1 MNDTNKLQVWAKS
14 EPAVTLK
21 QHINDGLR
29 ILDCLQTSFPVLT
42 KLCSEKF
49 WEILRICIICHDLG
63 KVHSEFQHVLK
74 GEKNRWFSQRHE
86 LFSIPFINNLHIDA
100 YEKDIVRLVVAGHHK
115 DFNELFLRI
124 EKTYRQAN
132 GFSFG
137 FEDEDDGKL
146 CYEDEFKKNVN
157 VEFVEE
163 LLTSFHLAFGTIVS
177 SLPRKFILD
186 YKRNPVTLSGSRYLD
201 LLLMSGAFKQCDHL
215 SSAGISDIENLNTA
229 DFKFLSEKRKQL
241 QQSGFDFYSH
251 QIQAGQQQ
259 GNVILTAPTGSGK
272 TETALLWLQN
282 QLKHYGQGRVFYVLP
297 FTASI
302 NAMYERLG
310 NDIGSKNK
318 VGLQHGKLREYLETL
333 IERRNSTISSSERQ
347 YLVHKL
353 KEDYQTIVT
362 PLKVVTPFQLLK
374 NIFGL
379 KNFEKGL
386 FEWAGGY
393 FIFDEIHAYQ
403 PDVFAQIIVLIEFA
417 IKYLKVKVFIMTAT
431 LPHYLK
437 TILKETIG
445 EHCEIKATDELYRQ
459 FTRHRIVLLDGLLEN
474 SLDIIQN
481 DLNNGKK
488 VLVVCNTVEQSQQ
501 VYDRIFCKDKVLL
514 HGSFN
519 ATDRNFKEQELG
531 QENVKLLVGTQAIEV
546 SLDIDFDVIYTEPA
560 PIDALIQRFGRVNR
574 KRRKGICNCYV
585 FRDRNKTDKYIY
597 KSQEIIDR
605 TIESLSEFDEFVD
618 EKRIQEAIDF
628 VYPDWEE
635 KDKEEFDFIYKELK
649 NLTET
654 QLAPFMFSSQT
665 EEDFYSRFDGIKVI
679 PIIHE
684 EEYKSLLNEYE
695 FIKAEALK
703 VQISKRRFV
712 SLLQI
717 GNIEKRMCEINKK
730 GKSYINSY
738 FVINRKYTSEL
749 GLQIKEDEKRIDN
762 TNHIFL

>member
-14 EPAVTLK
+14 EPVVTLK
-21 QHINDGLR
+21 EHIDDGLR
-29 ILDCLQTSFPVLT
+29 VLDCLQTSFPILT
-42 KLCSEKF
+42 KLCSERF
-49 WEILRICIICHDLG
+49 WDILRICIVCHDLG
-63 KVHSEFQHVLK
+63 KVHSEFQHVLR

-86 LFSIPFINNLHIDA
+86 LFSIPFINSMYIDA
-100 YEKDIVRLVVAGHHK
+100 SEKEIVRLVVAGHHK

-124 EKTYRQAN
+124 EKTYRQTN
-132 GFSFG
+132 GFNFG
-137 FEDEDDGKL
+137 FESEDDGKL
-146 CYEDEFKKNVN
+146 SYEDEFKKNVN
-157 VEFVEE
+157 VKFVEE
-163 LLTSFHLAFGTIVS
+163 LLISFDLAFGPLSS

-186 YKRNPVTLSGSRYLD
+186 YKRNPVMLSESCYLD

-215 SSAGISDIENLNTA
+215 SSAGISNIENLSTA
-229 DFKFLSEKRKQL
+229 DFKFLSEKRRL
-241 QQSGFDFYSH
+241 FQQSGFDFYSH
-251 QIQAGQQQ
+251 QIQAGRQQ

-282 QLKHYGQGRVFYVLP
+282 QLKCSGQGRVFYVLP

-310 NDIGSKNK
+310 NDIGNKNK
-318 VGLQHGKLREYLETL
+318 VGLQHGKLSEYLENL
-333 IERRNSTISSSERQ
+333 IERRNSSISSSERQ
-347 YLVHKL
+347 YLVRKL
-353 KEDYQTIVT
+353 KGDYQTIVT

-374 NIFGL
+374 SIFGL

-403 PDVFAQIIVLIEFA
+403 PDLFAQIIVLIEFS
-417 IKYLKVKVFIMTAT
+417 IKYLKVNIFIMTAT

-437 TILKETIG
+437 TILKEAVG
-445 EHCEIKATDELYRQ
+445 EHCEIKATDELYHQ
-459 FTRHRIVLLDGLLEN
+459 FTRHRVVLLDGLLEN
-474 SLDIIQN
+474 SVDIIQN
-481 DLNNGKK
+481 DLNSDKK

-501 VYDRIFCKDKVLL
+501 VYDRIFCKNKVLL

-531 QENVKLLVGTQAIEV
+531 KESVKLLVGTQAIEV

-574 KRRKGICNCYV
+574 RRRKGICSCYV
-585 FRDRNKTDKYIY
+585 FRERNKADKYIY

-605 TIESLSEFDEFVD
+605 TLEALSRFDEFVD
-618 EKRIQEAIDF
+618 EKRLQEAIDF
-628 VYPDWEE
+628 VYPDWNE
-635 KDKEEFDFIYKELK
+635 KDKDEFEFIYKELRI
-649 NLTET
+649 LTKT

-665 EEDFYSRFDGIKVI
+665 EEDFYARFDGIKVI

-684 EEYKSLLNEYE
+684 EKYKSLLNEYE
-695 FIKAEALK
+695 FIKAESLK

-712 SLLQI
+712 SLLQA
-717 GNIEKRMCEINKK
+717 GNIEKRVCEINKN
-730 GKSYINSY
+730 GRSFLNTY
-738 FVINRKYTSEL
+738 FVIDKKYTSEL
-749 GLQIKEDEKRIDN
+749 GLQIKENEIEMHI
-762 TNHIFL
+762 TNNIL